1 MTLATLLLF
10 LVGFSPPQHDQVECW
25 RDVEAKDLYSSFQQ
39 VQDLQRLA
47 RARDCELIAI
57 TWQVKLLPGRHYLLL
72 WDSKSQE
79 VVKIQVE
86 MSDVKWEVWKGVSRS
101 DILTQDPV
109 RLCEHV
115 TKRTGEGRAPLS
127 EGARELI
134 RVKAG
139 DIFGPAL

>member
-1 MTLATLLLF
+1 
-10 LVGFSPPQHDQVECW
+10 
-25 RDVEAKDLYSSFQQ
+25 
-39 VQDLQRLA
+39 
-47 RARDCELIAI
+47 
-57 TWQVKLLPGRHYLLL
+57 
-72 WDSKSQE
+72 
-79 VVKIQVE
+79 